1 MRRFGRRL
9 AVWLFFL
16 AIPFVM
22 LSWLAPFITR
32 LTIGNDYP
40 IYSPGAQLD
49 LMWSAWKGTFP
60 VYMPGFAAGHST
72 ASMTLGQL
80 YHPLSWISSLMPGY
94 WRGYALEWNTFFRLL
109 SLGLAHILLFKL
121 CRRLSVS
128 PLYAFVA
135 TFPVV
140 YNLRML
146 DSFRYGASVEA
157 YVGMVLA
164 ATAAGFVFL
173 DNERKRP
180 VVFLGLSTYL
190 LAVSGHPQWAFFGL
204 LGAGL
209 FALLFPW
216 IAAAVHPD
224 FTQLP
229 RKPLFSYLAR
239 LTLGFGTGLLLAAP
253 YLLTF
258 FFEYFR
264 TNHSRAEN
272 AYSWTLG
279 YADSLRGEASNFLFP
294 LHADVHGAFG
304 GSALFLI
311 AALFPLAALVK
322 RPPRVLW
329 IVYALGA
336 VAFLFAVGKEAHVH
350 SFMVKYLPA
359 FGAFRV
365 PGRIVIWIPLF
376 AFPIWAW
383 LLRADKRP
391 ALFAAAAAG
400 FALFASNWLWTTT
413 SLPAQEWYS
422 PHRIWRSLPPYFDG
436 LVLYTS
442 GATLLLIALAVAYKR
457 LSRRLFVLSIVSM
470 MLTTW
475 LCLFAGTWRQKK
487 AATQTFQQIADARK
501 ASVASHADP
510 GYGMEMRT
518 VTEYKKQGLDPA
530 RGLGTIAHRVEQL
543 SAEGEVFRRLKPKT
557 RNLPLFLDRPV
568 KPMSPEVVGDH
579 DDVKLVYN
587 TSNRFLFEVAA
598 AEDGYFVLGQPW
610 LPGFA
615 CKLDGASVEVAK
627 GNVLFPAIFLP
638 KGAHRVDFRFI
649 SWPFLAGVA
658 LCFLTVWGWA
668 FGSFRRRKLRVL
680 IAGVLSGAA
689 LGTLLYFSLLRGPS
703 FETKYHWEA
712 KLDPPRSAT

>member
-60 VYMPGFAAGHST
+60 VYMPGFASGHST

-80 YHPLSWISSLMPGY
+80 YHPLSWISSVMPGY
-94 WRGYALEWNTFFRLL
+94 WHGLALEWNTFFRLL
-109 SLGLAHILLFKL
+109 SLGLAHLFLFKL
-121 CRRLSVS
+121 CRRIEVS
-128 PLYAFVA
+128 PLYAFLA

-157 YVGMVLA
+157 YVGMLLA

-173 DNERKRP
+173 DNESKRP
-180 VVFLGLSTYL
+180 VALLGVSTYL

-216 IAAAVHPD
+216 VAAAVHPD
-224 FTQLP
+224 FTRLP
-229 RKPLFSYLAR
+229 RKPLFRYILR
-239 LTLGFGTGLLLAAP
+239 LTLGFGTGLLLSAP

-258 FFEYFR
+258 YFEYFK

-272 AYSWTLG
+272 SYQWTLG

-329 IVYALGA
+329 VVYALGL
-336 VAFLFAVGKEAHVH
+336 VAFLFAVGKESYVH
-350 SFMVKYLPA
+350 AFVVKYVPA
-359 FGAFRV
+359 FGSFRV
-365 PGRIVIWIPLF
+365 PGRIVIWVPLF
-376 AFPIWAW
+376 AFPLWAW
-383 LLRADKRP
+383 MLRADKRA
-391 ALFAAAAAG
+391 ALFAAAAGA
-400 FALFASNWLWTTT
+400 FALFASNWLWTTS

-422 PHRIWRSLPPYFDG
+422 PHKIWKGHPPYLDS

-475 LCLFAGTWRQKK
+475 ICLFAGTWRQKK
-487 AATQTFQQIADARK
+487 AATQTFQQISAARA
-501 ASVASHADP
+501 ASVAAHADP

-518 VTEYKKQGLDPA
+518 VTEYKKQGLKSA
-530 RGLGTIAHRVEQL
+530 QNLGMLFHRVEQV
-543 SAEGEVFRRLKPKT
+543 SSESEAFKRLKSKA
-557 RNLPLFLDRPV
+557 RNLPLLLDRPV
-568 KPMSPEVVGDH
+568 APMSPEAVADH
-579 DDVKLVYN
+579 DKVKLVHN
-587 TSNRFLFEVAA
+587 TSNRFVFEVAA

-615 CKLDGASVEVAK
+615 CKLDGRAVEVAK
-627 GNVLFPAIFLP
+627 ANVLFPAIFVP
-638 KGAHRVDFRFI
+638 RGAHQVDFRFI
-649 SWPFLAGVA
+649 SWPFLTGVA
-658 LCFLTVWGWA
+658 LCFVTVWGWA
-668 FGSFRRRKLRVL
+668 FGTFRRRKLRVL
-680 IAGVLSGAA
+680 LSGVLSGAVLA
-689 LGTLLYFSLLRGPS
+689 SLLYLSLLRGPS
-703 FETKYHWEA
+703 FGTKYHWEA
-712 KLDPPRSAT
+712 KLDPQHHAR